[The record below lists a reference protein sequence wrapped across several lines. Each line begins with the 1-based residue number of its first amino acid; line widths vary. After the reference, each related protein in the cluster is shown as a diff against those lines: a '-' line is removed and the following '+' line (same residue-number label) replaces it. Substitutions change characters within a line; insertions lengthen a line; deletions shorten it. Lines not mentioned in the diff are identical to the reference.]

1 MSVNSTKNEFTLRK
15 KTNHCDAEMSI
26 NTKKIRSLLALSFGS
41 LIASVEAGGKKISF
55 KKPWQF
61 NRKTKGILVL
71 AVIAIMLV
79 SIFVFLPKA
88 NQTPFPPLA
97 TDDPTAS
104 PIATAQPTRTPAP
117 NPWSQATRLI
127 PDIPQIIAPPIPK
140 PPGTIQTAGGMNS
153 SVWREVAVNAWNYF
167 QPDTGVDPKTGLPY
181 AGGTD
186 SPNFTDWDLGVY
198 VQAVIDANKTGLI
211 GMDGDWTASARL
223 EKVVSFLETR
233 ALNNYSYPFWFYQAR
248 DGKDYKA
255 NSDSATGPVDA
266 IDTGRLFVALNN
278 LKAFNSSLSTRINNI
293 VYNTNGNRSDYHA
306 LVANVKS
313 ESVGSNSIY
322 FYYVA
327 CGFSAFWPRELSGD
341 PDQILTNIINSG
353 NVTTPEGAQVPKA
366 GILGDPLYCSVFDV
380 GNISKLMTIA
390 YQAYHAHEAYYGAT
404 GQYRAF
410 SEGASLSDHWTYEW
424 VVMPD
429 GRTWVVLDEKNN
441 PFGINPIIYTKI
453 AFSFLAIY
461 NSTYSLNMSIYLEQ
475 TLPDPTRGYGEG
487 VDESGI
493 QLSGSGLNTNGMILG
508 AANYAI
514 KNSP

>member
-1 MSVNSTKNEFTLRK
+1 MCTLSAK
-15 KTNHCDAEMSI
+15 KQNYRDAEMSA
-26 NTKKIRSLLALSFGS
+26 NTKKIRSLLAIRFGS
-41 LIASVEAGGKKISF
+41 LKASVEAERKKVSF

-61 NRKTKGILVL
+61 NKKTKGILVL
-71 AVIAIMLV
+71 AVVAIMLV
-79 SIFVFLPKA
+79 SIFAFLPKA
-88 NQTPFPPLA
+88 NQTPFPPQS
-97 TDDPTAS
+97 TDDPTSS
-104 PIATAQPTRTPAP
+104 PTATAQPTRTSTPS
-117 NPWSQATRLI
+117 PWSQIQRLI

-140 PPGTIQTAGGMNS
+140 APGTIQIAGGMNS
-153 SVWREVAVNAWNYF
+153 SVWRAVALNAWNYF
-167 QPDTGVDPKTGLPY
+167 QPGTGVDANTGLPY

-211 GMDGDWTASARL
+211 GTDGGWTASARL
-223 EKVVSFLETR
+223 EKVVSFLENRT
-233 ALNNYSYPFWFYQAR
+233 LNQYNYPFWFYQAR

-255 NSDSATGPVDA
+255 NSDAATGPVDA

-278 LKAFNSSLSTRINNI
+278 LKAFNSSLAQRIDTI
-293 VYNTNGNRSDYHA
+293 VKGPGNRSDYHA

-313 ESVGSNSIY
+313 ESATSNSIY

-327 CGFSAFWPRELSGD
+327 CGFAAFWPSELSSV

-353 NVTTPEGAQVPKA
+353 NVTTPDGAQVPKA
-366 GILGDPLYCSVFDV
+366 GILGDPLYCSVFEV
-380 GNISKLMTIA
+380 GNTSKLMTIA
-390 YQAYHAHEAYYGAT
+390 YQVYHAHEAYYGAT

-429 GRTWVVLDEKNN
+429 GRTWVVLDEKGNS
-441 PFGINPIIYTKI
+441 FGINPIIYTKI
-453 AFSFLAIY
+453 ALSFLAIY
-461 NSTYSLNMSIYLEQ
+461 NSTYALDMSIYLEQ
-475 TLPDPTRGYGEG
+475 TLPNPSSGYGEG
-487 VDESGI
+487 VDESGM

-514 KNSP
+514 KNNP